1 MKPIDRFTALVSFFE
16 LESPTPHRDGLPI
29 ARIGD
34 VGLGGGDEGHD
45 VGLTLALRVAGGH
58 LHFAALANLD
68 GGHYLGVP
76 LRCHPRRDLWI
87 TIMTKYSSTFYQG
100 TGSVFI
106 TITIITYRRPPEPRP
121 VRHADCV

>member
-1 MKPIDRFTALVSFFE
+1 MDRFTALVSFFE

-29 ARIGD
+29 ERIGD

-76 LRCHPRRDLWI
+76 HRGDAGLVQICKNKSKSDEVHF
-87 TIMTKYSSTFYQG
+87 TSNQG
-100 TGSVFI
+100 VGSVFI
-106 TITIITYRRPPEPRP
+106 IIITYRRPPEPRP
-121 VRHADCV
+121 VRHADCD

>member
-58 LHFAALANLD
+58 TCTSPPSLTSMVVTILAF
-68 GGHYLGVP
+68 
-76 LRCHPRRDLWI
+76 RCDAILVEI
-87 TIMTKYSSTFYQG
+87 F
-100 TGSVFI
+100 GSQS
-106 TITIITYRRPPEPRP
+106 
-121 VRHADCV
+121 